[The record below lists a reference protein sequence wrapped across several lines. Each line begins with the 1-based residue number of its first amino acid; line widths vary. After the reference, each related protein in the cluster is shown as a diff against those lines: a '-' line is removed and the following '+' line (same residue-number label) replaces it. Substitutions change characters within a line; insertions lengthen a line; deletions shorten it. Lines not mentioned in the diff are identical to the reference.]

1 MGSMADSE
9 ERANASVEPHLDQP
23 PEKPLDVDGV
33 NAAKTG
39 TIAFGLGFV
48 ALLFF
53 RGPLADNDAIWWLWV
68 FAAGA
73 FLGLVGIWYTSRR
86 RSAYRA
92 AGHQTH

>member
-1 MGSMADSE
+1 MADSQE
-9 ERANASVEPHLDQP
+9 SANTSAEPRLGQP

-39 TIAFGLGFV
+39 TIAFVFGFV
-48 ALLFF
+48 VLIFF
-53 RGPLADNDAIWWLWV
+53 RGPLADNDATWWLWV

-73 FLGLVGIWYTSRR
+73 ILGLVGIWYTRRR